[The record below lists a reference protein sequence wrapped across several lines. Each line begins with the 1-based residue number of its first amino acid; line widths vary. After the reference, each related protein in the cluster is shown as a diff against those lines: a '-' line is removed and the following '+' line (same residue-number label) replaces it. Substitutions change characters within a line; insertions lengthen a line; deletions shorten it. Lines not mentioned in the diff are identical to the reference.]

1 MPKVI
6 VSPLAQA
13 DIDEIWDHIA
23 RDSVPNADRFV
34 DGIERRFGL
43 LAGNPG
49 LRSRRDDLRPGLRR
63 FAHARYLIYYRAIR
77 GGIEVVRV
85 VHGHASK
92 SRSSDDDG
100 CRLSKT
106 RPGHPGELEGH
117 RCSAAAR
124 LPFARK

>member
-34 DGIERRFGL
+34 DRMEQRFGL
-43 LAGNPG
+43 LAANPRLG
-49 LRSRRDDLRPGLRR
+49 VARDDLRPSLRR
-63 FAHARYLIYYRAIR
+63 FRHARYLIYYRFIP

-85 VHGHASK
+85 V
-92 SRSSDDDG
+92 DG
-100 CRLSKT
+100 
-106 RPGHPGELEGH
+106 
-117 RCSAAAR
+117 AR
-124 LPFARK
+124 QRKPLWRG